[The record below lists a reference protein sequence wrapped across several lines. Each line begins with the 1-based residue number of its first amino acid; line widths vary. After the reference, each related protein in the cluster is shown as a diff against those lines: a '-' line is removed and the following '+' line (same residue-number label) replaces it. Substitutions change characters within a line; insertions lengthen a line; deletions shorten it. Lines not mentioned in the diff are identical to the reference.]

1 LVNVRENMMKA
12 ALPDMVDAAFTIASR
27 GNWFETLPKDLVA
40 NALLA
45 ISG

>member
-1 LVNVRENMMKA
+1 MMKV

-27 GNWFETLPKDLVA
+27 GNAERSLPKNGVA

-45 ISG
+45 ITG